1 MVKARVEAR
10 VKCKDKIEFAVQPID
25 LLLSLI
31 WSIFVRFSKF
41 FFLLKV
47 CEKSICN
54 FEKKVVKVLLAGRE
68 IHLKSHFLVTFT
80 QKGRCLL
87 YISFR

>member
-1 MVKARVEAR
+1 MVKARAEAR

-41 FFLLKV
+41 FFSA
-47 CEKSICN
+47 ESM
-54 FEKKVVKVLLAGRE
+54 
-68 IHLKSHFLVTFT
+68 
-80 QKGRCLL
+80 
-87 YISFR
+87 

>member
-10 VKCKDKIEFAVQPID
+10 VKFKDRIEFAVQPVD

-41 FFLLKV
+41 FFLLKA
-47 CEKSICN
+47 CENCHLSQPEGRGKRGRRALIC
-54 FEKKVVKVLLAGRE
+54 E
-68 IHLKSHFLVTFT
+68 FT
-80 QKGRCLL
+80 RW
-87 YISFR
+87 YN

>member
-41 FFLLKV
+41 FFLLKA
-47 CEKSICN
+47 CENCHLFQPEGRAKRARRALICEL
-54 FEKKVVKVLLAGRE
+54 F
-68 IHLKSHFLVTFT
+68 LKN
-80 QKGRCLL
+80 
-87 YISFR
+87 

>member
-10 VKCKDKIEFAVQPID
+10 VKCKDKIEFAAQPID

-41 FFLLKV
+41 FFLLKA
-47 CEKSICN
+47 CENCHLFQPEGRAKRARRALICELSI
-54 FEKKVVKVLLAGRE
+54 
-68 IHLKSHFLVTFT
+68 IP
-80 QKGRCLL
+80 
-87 YISFR
+87 

>member
-31 WSIFVRFSKF
+31 WSIFVRFSKKN
-41 FFLLKV
+41 FLL
-47 CEKSICN
+47 
-54 FEKKVVKVLLAGRE
+54 
-68 IHLKSHFLVTFT
+68 
-80 QKGRCLL
+80 
-87 YISFR
+87 ISW